1 MGNFKASNTNVL
13 VMNADD
19 LEVDSGTL
27 SVDATNN
34 RIGIGLTTP
43 KTELTVEGTITLKEA
58 ANASSD
64 TAAYGQLWVKSNT
77 PCDLFFTDD
86 SGQDIRI
93 TNDGSLAAAPGA
105 SVAADDINTG
115 DANVSINGS
124 TSAA

>member
-1 MGNFKASNTNVL
+1 MGNFKASNTTV
-13 VMNADD
+13 VSMNADD

-64 TAAYGQLWVKSNT
+64 TAAYGQLWVKSSTPNT
-77 PCDLFFTDD
+77 LQFTDD
-86 SGQDIRI
+86 AGKDQAMASIGK
-93 TNDGSLAAAPGA
+93 
-105 SVAADDINTG
+105 SVAL
-115 DANVSINGS
+115 SIVFGS
-124 TSAA
+124 